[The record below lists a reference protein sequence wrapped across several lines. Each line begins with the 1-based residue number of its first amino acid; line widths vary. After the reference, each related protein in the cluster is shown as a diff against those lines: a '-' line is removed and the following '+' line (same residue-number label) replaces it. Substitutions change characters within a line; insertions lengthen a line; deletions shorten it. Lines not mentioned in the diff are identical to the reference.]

1 MARRWEPKNIPDH
14 LTRPAIDEEVLMKL
28 RTMGQK
34 KEIKK
39 NLSISEKNKLKMEHK
54 RKSELNLK
62 IKKAEKIIKEF
73 FAMAKKILEKDNEEL
88 VISDCGTGT
97 VE

>member
-1 MARRWEPKNIPDH
+1 
-14 LTRPAIDEEVLMKL
+14 
-28 RTMGQK
+28 
-34 KEIKK
+34 
-39 NLSISEKNKLKMEHK
+39 LSISEKNKLKMEHK

-97 VE
+97 VEQAKQFEEKKKYIRFLYAVS